1 MLVKKL
7 TNNNRKM
14 TALAALGAVSAI
26 GATTQVASADQT
38 AAEQQAQSRLS
49 VAIGR
54 ALEAK
59 TSSEYRGVIS
69 NYKTAFDTAL
79 AHAESLTTSTDVNAV
94 NEAAINLSNAI
105 YDVNDPQNQQI
116 SSGAIVEVSTLANK
130 LRQYQAYPDYDEFE
144 DSVKNEINQAIED
157 AMNLAQNPSQG
168 EYNRVKAEIKQ
179 AGIDA
184 DMQINLIIKKHNNS
198 SASSSSAS
206 SANSK
211 ASSNTSNTSSAVSS
225 NASSASSNTSSN
237 TSNASNTSS
246 NTSSASSNTSNTSSA
261 SSNASN
267 ASSASSNT
275 NSDANKSS
283 DVNAALNSVA
293 SNAANAFSSAIASIV
308 SSTASNSQTSSN
320 SAQSNASSDDQEIS
334 NDENTGTDKNT
345 PKNSLQN
352 AITELERIKN
362 SDTYKSLS
370 PEEQKEIDQAIEN
383 GKALLNKQ
391 GVSDDELTK
400 MAENLNTVSIKYMS
414 TKWVD
419 ADGNELLKPEKGY
432 HPDVDGKSDVSG
444 YVFDHRAL
452 DKDGNMVNY
461 YRKENQSENKTY
473 YYDDHG
479 HLIRNTIG
487 GAHVDKGQST
497 ISGYKLLGSY
507 TLTDKDVSK
516 GGDFYG
522 IGMKAGDVINLYK
535 KDTSTN
541 NNASSA
547 ASNAA
552 SSAVSSDAGK
562 SSVSDSNASDGVNI
576 ASDADNNEDADSND
590 DVDSN
595 GHASSDTDSTTT
607 ASSDTDSTTTDPGQE
622 QPISETGAVDV
633 ESLSN
638 NDNDSDGN
646 GSADTNDDNADDN
659 GSSDT
664 NGTDDNLAPETAT
677 NEDAATPADS
687 GNADAKNQDGKTDK
701 TAQTNGQTPARTG
714 QTATTNGSGSSA
726 GTLPQ
731 TGSDDKLS
739 ALLTAIGMLTAT
751 TGTVYMGVKKRK
763 KA

>member
-7 TNNNRKM
+7 TNNNRKI

-79 AHAESLTTSTDVNAV
+79 SHAESLTTSTDVNAV

-157 AMNLAQNPSQG
+157 AMNLAQNPSQS

-198 SASSSSAS
+198 SASSSAS

-237 TSNASNTSS
+237 TSNASSTSS

-283 DVNAALNSVA
+283 DANAALNSVA

-308 SSTASNSQTSSN
+308 SSAASNSQTASN

-334 NDENTGTDKNT
+334 NDENTGTDENT

-391 GVSDDELTK
+391 DVSDDELTK

-419 ADGNELLKPEKGY
+419 SDGNELLKPEKGY

-461 YRKENQSENKTY
+461 YRKANQSENKTY

-479 HLIRNTIG
+479 HLIRNTID

-541 NNASSA
+541 NNASNA

-562 SSVSDSNASDGVNI
+562 SSASDSNASDGVNI
-576 ASDADNNEDADSND
+576 ASDADNNG

-622 QPISETGAVDV
+622 QPISKTGAVDV

-638 NDNDSDGN
+638 NDNDSDDN
-646 GSADTNDDNADDN
+646 GSTDNNDNADDN

-677 NEDAATPADS
+677 NEDKATPADS

-751 TGTVYMGVKKRK
+751 TGAAYMGLKKRK

>member
-38 AAEQQAQSRLS
+38 AAEQQAQSKLA

-79 AHAESLTTSTDVNAV
+79 AHAESLTTSADVTAV
-94 NEAAINLSNAI
+94 NEAAIDLSNAI

-116 SSGAIVEVSTLANK
+116 SSGAINEVSALANK

-144 DSVKNEINQAIED
+144 DSVKNEINHAIED

-179 AGIDA
+179 ASIDA
-184 DMQINLIIKKHNNS
+184 DMQINLIIKKHKNS
-198 SASSSSAS
+198 SASSSAS

-237 TSNASNTSS
+237 TSNASSTSS

-275 NSDANKSS
+275 NSYVNKSS
-283 DVNAALNSVA
+283 DVNAVLSSVA
-293 SNAANAFSSAIASIV
+293 SNASNAFSSAIASIV
-308 SSTASNSQTSSN
+308 SSDATNSQTASN
-320 SAQSNASSDDQEIS
+320 ADQSNASQDDQEIS
-334 NDENTGTDKNT
+334 NDENTGNNENT

-352 AITELERIKN
+352 AIDELKRIKN

-370 PEEQKEIDQAIEN
+370 PEEQKEIDNAISE
-383 GKALLNKQ
+383 GEALLNKQ
-391 GVSDDELTK
+391 GVSDEELTK

-419 ADGNELLKPEKGY
+419 SDGNELLKPEKGY

-473 YYDDHG
+473 YYDDKG
-479 HLIRNTIG
+479 NLIRDTID

-535 KDTSTN
+535 KDTATGTDTSN
-541 NNASSA
+541 VSSNASAADSS
-547 ASNAA
+547 ASNNDAGQ
-552 SSAVSSDAGK
+552 SSA
-562 SSVSDSNASDGVNI
+562 SDSNASDSANM
-576 ASDADNNEDADSND
+576 ASDADSNGQALND
-590 DVDSN
+590 D
-595 GHASSDTDSTTT
+595 
-607 ASSDTDSTTTDPGQE
+607 DSTTTDPGQE
-622 QPISETGAVDV
+622 QPISKTAAVDV
-633 ESLSN
+633 DGLSN
-638 NDNDSDGN
+638 NDSDNPDSN
-646 GSADTNDDNADDN
+646 GSADTNDDSDN
-659 GSSDT
+659 NESADT
-664 NGTDDNLAPETAT
+664 NGTDDNSAPEAAT
-677 NEDAATPADS
+677 NGDAATPADAGS
-687 GNADAKNQDGKTDK
+687 TDAKNQDGKITK
-701 TAQTNGQTPARTG
+701 TAQVNGQTPAGAG
-714 QTATTNGSGSSA
+714 QTAVTNGSGSST

-731 TGSDDKLS
+731 TGSDNELS
-739 ALLTAIGMLTAT
+739 ALLTTIGMLTAT
-751 TGTVYMGVKKRK
+751 TGVAYMGVKKRK

>member
-38 AAEQQAQSRLS
+38 AAEQQAQSQLS

-59 TSSEYRGVIS
+59 TSREYRGVIS
-69 NYKTAFDTAL
+69 NYKTAFDSAL
-79 AHAESLTTSTDVNAV
+79 SHAESLTTSNDVTAV

-198 SASSSSAS
+198 SASSSSSSAS
-206 SANSK
+206 SSSASIASSSSASSTMSSGNSK
-211 ASSNTSNTSSAVSS
+211 VSS
-225 NASSASSNTSSN
+225 NASSVSSLN
-237 TSNASNTSS
+237 
-246 NTSSASSNTSNTSSA
+246 A
-261 SSNASN
+261 SSNASSQT
-267 ASSASSNT
+267 SSAGSSESST
-275 NSDANKSS
+275 NMDANKSS
-283 DVNAALNSVA
+283 DANAALNSVA

-320 SAQSNASSDDQEIS
+320 YAQSNSSHDDQEIS
-334 NDENTGTDKNT
+334 NDENTGTDENT

-383 GKALLNKQ
+383 GEALLNKQ

-400 MAENLNTVSIKYMS
+400 MAEKLNTVSIKYMS

-419 ADGNELLKPEKGY
+419 SDGNELLKPEKGY

-461 YRKENQSENKTY
+461 YRKANQSENKTY
-473 YYDDHG
+473 YYDDQG
-479 HLIRNTIG
+479 HLIRNTID

-541 NNASSA
+541 NNAS
-547 ASNAA
+547 NAA

-562 SSVSDSNASDGVNI
+562 SSASDSNASDGVNI
-576 ASDADNNEDADSND
+576 ASDADNNGDVDSND

-595 GHASSDTDSTTT
+595 GHASSDTDSTTTASSDTDSTTT

-646 GSADTNDDNADDN
+646 GSADTNDNADDN

-664 NGTDDNLAPETAT
+664 NGTDDNSAPETAT
-677 NEDAATPADS
+677 NEDAATPADG

-701 TAQTNGQTPARTG
+701 TAQTNGQTPASTG

-751 TGTVYMGVKKRK
+751 TGGAYMGVKKRK

>member
-38 AAEQQAQSRLS
+38 AAQQQAQNKLA

-79 AHAESLTTSTDVNAV
+79 AHAESLTTSTDVTTV

-116 SSGAIVEVSTLANK
+116 SSGAISEVSNLANR
-130 LRQYQAYPDYDEFE
+130 LRQYQAYPYYNEF
-144 DSVKNEINQAIED
+144 DASVKNEINKAIDD
-157 AMNLAQNPSQG
+157 AMHLAQNPSQG

-184 DMQINLIIKKHNNS
+184 DMQIDLINKKHKNS
-198 SASSSSAS
+198 NAA
-206 SANSK
+206 
-211 ASSNTSNTSSAVSS
+211 SS
-225 NASSASSNTSSN
+225 NASSANSNASSAVSSTTSNTSSNASSTSSNNAAGVNSNTSSNVSSTSSNTSS
-237 TSNASNTSS
+237 TASNASNTSS
-246 NTSSASSNTSNTSSA
+246 DTKTS
-261 SSNASN
+261 
-267 ASSASSNT
+267 
-275 NSDANKSS
+275 SDANT
-283 DVNAALNSVA
+283 ALSSVA
-293 SNAANAFSSAIASIV
+293 SNASNAFSSAIASIV
-308 SSTASNSQTSSN
+308 SSDASNSQTSSN
-320 SAQSNASSDDQEIS
+320 VTQSDNNQSDQTIS
-334 NDENTGTDKNT
+334 NDENTRSTENT

-352 AITELERIKN
+352 AIDELERIKN

-370 PEEQKEIDQAIEN
+370 PEEQKEIDQALEK

-391 GVSDDELTK
+391 DTSDADLTT
-400 MAENLNTVSIKYMS
+400 MAEALNTVSIKYMS

-432 HPDVDGKSDVSG
+432 HPDIDGKSDVSG

-473 YYDDHG
+473 YYDDKG
-479 HLIRNTIG
+479 NLIRDTID

-535 KDTSTN
+535 KDTTARTN
-541 NNASSA
+541 TSNASSNE
-547 ASNAA
+547 SNDDSSA
-552 SSAVSSDAGK
+552 SSNEAGQSSA
-562 SSVSDSNASDGVNI
+562 SDSNASDSENM
-576 ASDADNNEDADSND
+576 ASDADNNGQAL
-590 DVDSN
+590 
-595 GHASSDTDSTTT
+595 SDN
-607 ASSDTDSTTTDPGQE
+607 DSTTTDPGQE
-622 QPISETGAVDV
+622 QPISKTAAVNVDD
-633 ESLSN
+633 LSN
-638 NDNDSDGN
+638 KDNNTS
-646 GSADTNDDNADDN
+646 DDNR
-659 GSSDT
+659 STDT
-664 NGTDDNLAPETAT
+664 NGTDDDSTPEGDSAPEAAT
-677 NEDAATPADS
+677 NGDAATPVDADS
-687 GNADAKNQDGKTDK
+687 TDAKDQDGKTSK
-701 TAQTNGQTPARTG
+701 TAQVNGQTPAGAG
-714 QTATTNGSGSSA
+714 QTAATNGSSSST

-731 TGSDDKLS
+731 TGSDNELS
-739 ALLTAIGMLTAT
+739 ALLTTIGMLTAT
-751 TGTVYMGVKKRK
+751 TGAAYMGVKKRK

>member
-69 NYKTAFDTAL
+69 NYKTAFDSAL
-79 AHAESLTTSTDVNAV
+79 SHAESLTTSTDVNAV

-198 SASSSSAS
+198 SASSSAS

-211 ASSNTSNTSSAVSS
+211 ASSASSSASSATSSNTSNTSSAVSS
-225 NASSASSNTSSN
+225 NASSTSSNTSSN
-237 TSNASNTSS
+237 TSNASSTSS
-246 NTSSASSNTSNTSSA
+246 NTSSASSNMSNT
-261 SSNASN
+261 
-267 ASSASSNT
+267 SSASSNT

-283 DVNAALNSVA
+283 DVNAVLSSVA
-293 SNAANAFSSAIASIV
+293 SNASNAFSSAIASIV

-320 SAQSNASSDDQEIS
+320 SAQSNASPDDQEIS
-334 NDENTGTDKNT
+334 NDENTGTDENT

-419 ADGNELLKPEKGY
+419 SDGNELLKPEKGY

-452 DKDGNMVNY
+452 DKDGNMINY
-461 YRKENQSENKTY
+461 YRKANQSENKTY

-479 HLIRNTIG
+479 HLIRNTIDG
-487 GAHVDKGQST
+487 THVDKGQST

-552 SSAVSSDAGK
+552 SSAVISDAGK
-562 SSVSDSNASDGVNI
+562 SSASDSNASDGLNI
-576 ASDADNNEDADSND
+576 ASDADNNG
-590 DVDSN
+590 DVNGN
-595 GHASSDTDSTTT
+595 GHAASDTDSTTT

-633 ESLSN
+633 DSLSN
-638 NDNDSDGN
+638 NDNDSDDN
-646 GSADTNDDNADDN
+646 GSTDTNGTDDN

-751 TGTVYMGVKKRK
+751 TGAAYMGLKKRK

>member
-7 TNNNRKM
+7 TNNNRKI
-14 TALAALGAVSAI
+14 TALAALGAISAI

-38 AAEQQAQSRLS
+38 AAEQRAQNQLS

-69 NYKTAFDTAL
+69 NYRTAFDTAL
-79 AHAESLTTSTDVNAV
+79 AHAESLTTSTDVTAV
-94 NEAAINLSNAI
+94 NEAAIDLSNAI
-105 YDVNDPQNQQI
+105 YDINDPQNQQI
-116 SSGAIVEVSTLANK
+116 SSGAINEVSALANK
-130 LRQYQAYPDYDEFE
+130 LRQYQTYPNYDEFE

-184 DMQINLIIKKHNNS
+184 DMQIELITKKHKNS
-198 SASSSSAS
+198 SASSSNASSSSSKASSAASSAS
-206 SANSK
+206 SANS
-211 ASSNTSNTSSAVSS
+211 NTSST
-225 NASSASSNTSSN
+225 SSNTSSN
-237 TSNASNTSS
+237 TSSMTSSNASSTSSNASSTSSNASSAGSNASNTSS
-246 NTSSASSNTSNTSSA
+246 TASSNATSNDSLTT

-267 ASSASSNT
+267 TSSS
-275 NSDANKSS
+275 ANKSS
-283 DVNAALNSVA
+283 DVNAVLSSVA
-293 SNAANAFSSAIASIV
+293 SNASNAFSSAIASIV
-308 SSTASNSQTSSN
+308 SSDATNSQTASN
-320 SAQSNASSDDQEIS
+320 AEQSNASQDDQEIS
-334 NDENTGTDKNT
+334 NDENTGNKENT

-352 AITELERIKN
+352 AIDELKRIKN

-370 PEEQKEIDQAIEN
+370 PEEQKEIDNAISE
-383 GKALLNKQ
+383 GEALLNKQ
-391 GVSDDELTK
+391 GASDEELTK
-400 MAENLNTVSIKYMS
+400 MAEALNTVSIKYMS

-432 HPDVDGKSDVSG
+432 HPDIDGKSDVSG

-473 YYDDHG
+473 YYDDKG
-479 HLIRNTIG
+479 NLIRDTID

-535 KDTSTN
+535 KDTAAGTDTSN
-541 NNASSA
+541 VSSNASAEDS
-547 ASNAA
+547 SA
-552 SSAVSSDAGK
+552 SSNDAGQ
-562 SSVSDSNASDGVNI
+562 SSASDSNASDSANMASDSANM
-576 ASDADNNEDADSND
+576 ASDADNNGQALSDND
-590 DVDSN
+590 L
-595 GHASSDTDSTTT
+595 
-607 ASSDTDSTTTDPGQE
+607 TTTDPGQE
-622 QPISETGAVDV
+622 QPISKTGAVDV
-633 ESLSN
+633 DGLSN
-638 NDNDSDGN
+638 NDSDNPDNN
-646 GSADTNDDNADDN
+646 GST
-659 GSSDT
+659 DT
-664 NGTDDNLAPETAT
+664 NGPDVDSAPEAAT
-677 NEDAATPADS
+677 NGAAATPADADS
-687 GNADAKNQDGKTDK
+687 TDAKDQDGKITK
-701 TAQTNGQTPARTG
+701 TAQVNGQTPAGAG
-714 QTATTNGSGSSA
+714 QTTVTNGSGSST

-731 TGSDDKLS
+731 TGSDNELS
-739 ALLTAIGMLTAT
+739 ALLTTIGMLTAT
-751 TGTVYMGVKKRK
+751 TGVAYMGVKKRK

>member
-7 TNNNRKM
+7 TNNNRKI
-14 TALAALGAVSAI
+14 TALATLGAISAI
-26 GATTQVASADQT
+26 GTTTQVASADQT
-38 AAEQQAQSRLS
+38 AAEQQAQSKLA

-79 AHAESLTTSTDVNAV
+79 AHAESLTTSTNITAV

-116 SSGAIVEVSTLANK
+116 SSGAITEVNNLANK
-130 LRQYQAYPDYDEFE
+130 LRQYQAYPNYDEFE

-184 DMQINLIIKKHNNS
+184 DMQIDLITKKHKNS
-198 SASSSSAS
+198 SASSSNAS
-206 SANSK
+206 LANSE

-237 TSNASNTSS
+237 TSNASSTSS

-275 NSDANKSS
+275 NSYVNKSS
-283 DVNAALNSVA
+283 DVNAVLSSVA
-293 SNAANAFSSAIASIV
+293 SNASNAFSSAIASIV

-320 SAQSNASSDDQEIS
+320 SAQSNSSHDDQEIS
-334 NDENTGTDKNT
+334 NDENTGTDENT
-345 PKNSLQN
+345 PKSSLQN

-370 PEEQKEIDQAIEN
+370 PEEQKEIDQAISE

-419 ADGNELLKPEKGY
+419 SDGNELLKPEKGY

-461 YRKENQSENKTY
+461 YSKENQSENKTY
-473 YYDDHG
+473 YYDDQG
-479 HLIRNTIG
+479 HLIRDTID

-507 TLTDKDVSK
+507 TLTDADVSK

-547 ASNAA
+547 DSNAA

-562 SSVSDSNASDGVNI
+562 SSASDSNASDGVNI
-576 ASDADNNEDADSND
+576 ASDADNNGDADNND

-595 GHASSDTDSTTT
+595 SHASSDTDSTTT

-646 GSADTNDDNADDN
+646 GSTDTNNNADDN
-659 GSSDT
+659 GSADT
-664 NGTDDNLAPETAT
+664 NRTDDNSAPETAT
-677 NEDAATPADS
+677 NEDAAAPADS

-701 TAQTNGQTPARTG
+701 TAQTNGQTPASTG

-751 TGTVYMGVKKRK
+751 TGTVYMGLKKRK

>member
-7 TNNNRKM
+7 TNNNRKI

-38 AAEQQAQSRLS
+38 AAEQQAQNQLS

-69 NYKTAFDTAL
+69 NYRTAFDTAL
-79 AHAESLTTSTDVNAV
+79 AHAESLTTSTDVTAV

-105 YDVNDPQNQQI
+105 YDINDPQNQQI
-116 SSGAIVEVSTLANK
+116 RSGAITEVSALANK
-130 LRQYQAYPDYDEFE
+130 LRKYQTYPNYDEFE

-179 AGIDA
+179 AVIDA
-184 DMQINLIIKKHNNS
+184 DMQIELITKKHKNS
-198 SASSSSAS
+198 SASSSNAS
-206 SANSK
+206 SSSSK
-211 ASSNTSNTSSAVSS
+211 ASSS
-225 NASSASSNTSSN
+225 ASSASSATSGASSAN
-237 TSNASNTSS
+237 SNTSS
-246 NTSSASSNTSNTSSA
+246 NTSSMT
-261 SSNASN
+261 SSNASSTSSN
-267 ASSASSNT
+267 ASSAGSNASSTSSTASSNATSNYSSTTSSNASNT

-283 DVNAALNSVA
+283 DVNAVLSSVA
-293 SNAANAFSSAIASIV
+293 SNASNAFSSAIASIV
-308 SSTASNSQTSSN
+308 SSDATNSQTASN
-320 SAQSNASSDDQEIS
+320 AEQSNASQDDQEIS
-334 NDENTGTDKNT
+334 NDENTGSKENT

-352 AITELERIKN
+352 AIDELKRIKN

-370 PEEQKEIDQAIEN
+370 PEEQKEIDNAISE
-383 GKALLNKQ
+383 GEALLNKQ
-391 GVSDDELTK
+391 GVSDEELTK
-400 MAENLNTVSIKYMS
+400 MAETLNTVSIKYMS

-419 ADGNELLKPEKGY
+419 AEGNELLKPEKGY

-444 YVFDHRAL
+444 YVLDHRAL

-473 YYDDHG
+473 YYDDKG
-479 HLIRNTIG
+479 NLIRDTID

-535 KDTSTN
+535 KDTATGTDTS
-541 NNASSA
+541 NASSNASA
-547 ASNAA
+547 ADSSA
-552 SSAVSSDAGK
+552 SSNEAGQSSA
-562 SSVSDSNASDGVNI
+562 SDSNASDSENM
-576 ASDADNNEDADSND
+576 ASDSENMASDSENNGQALSDNDL
-590 DVDSN
+590 
-595 GHASSDTDSTTT
+595 
-607 ASSDTDSTTTDPGQE
+607 TTTDPGQE
-622 QPISETGAVDV
+622 QPISKTGAVDV
-633 ESLSN
+633 DGLSN
-638 NDNDSDGN
+638 NDSDDPDN
-646 GSADTNDDNADDN
+646 TGST
-659 GSSDT
+659 DT
-664 NGTDDNLAPETAT
+664 NGTDDGTDGDSAPEAAT
-677 NEDAATPADS
+677 NGDAATPADADS
-687 GNADAKNQDGKTDK
+687 TDAKDQDGKMTK
-701 TAQTNGQTPARTG
+701 TAQVNGQTPAGAG
-714 QTATTNGSGSSA
+714 QTAVTNGSGSST

-731 TGSDDKLS
+731 TGSDNELS
-739 ALLTAIGMLTAT
+739 ALLTTIGMLTAT
-751 TGTVYMGVKKRK
+751 TGVAYMGVKKRK

>member
-38 AAEQQAQSRLS
+38 AAEQQAQTQLS

-69 NYKTAFDTAL
+69 NYRTAFDTAL
-79 AHAESLTTSTDVNAV
+79 SHAESLTTSTDVNAV
-94 NEAAINLSNAI
+94 NEAAIDLSNAI

-116 SSGAIVEVSTLANK
+116 SSGAIAEVSTLANK

-198 SASSSSAS
+198 NASSSSASSSSSSSASSSSAS
-206 SANSK
+206 S
-211 ASSNTSNTSSAVSS
+211 TTSSGNSNVSS
-225 NASSASSNTSSN
+225 NASSVSSLN
-237 TSNASNTSS
+237 
-246 NTSSASSNTSNTSSA
+246 A
-261 SSNASN
+261 SSNASSQTSNAGSN
-267 ASSASSNT
+267 ASST
-275 NSDANKSS
+275 NLDANKSS
-283 DVNAALNSVA
+283 DANAALNSVA

-334 NDENTGTDKNT
+334 NDENTGTDENT

-352 AITELERIKN
+352 AITELERIKI

-400 MAENLNTVSIKYMS
+400 MVENLNTVSIKYMS

-461 YRKENQSENKTY
+461 YRKANQSENKTY

-479 HLIRNTIG
+479 HLIRNTID

-547 ASNAA
+547 ASNAD
-552 SSAVSSDAGK
+552 SSSVSSDAGK
-562 SSVSDSNASDGVNI
+562 SFASDSNASDDINI
-576 ASDADNNEDADSND
+576 ASDADDNGDMDNNG

-633 ESLSN
+633 DSLSN
-638 NDNDSDGN
+638 NDNDSDDN
-646 GSADTNDDNADDN
+646 GSTDTNDNADDN

-701 TAQTNGQTPARTG
+701 TAQPNGQTPARTG

>member
-26 GATTQVASADQT
+26 GTTTQVASADQT

-69 NYKTAFDTAL
+69 NYKTAFDSAL
-79 AHAESLTTSTDVNAV
+79 SHAESLTTSTDVNAV

-130 LRQYQAYPDYDEFE
+130 LRQYQAYPNYDEFE

-206 SANSK
+206 NASSSSSSSASSTMSSGNSK
-211 ASSNTSNTSSAVSS
+211 VSS
-225 NASSASSNTSSN
+225 NASSVSSLN
-237 TSNASNTSS
+237 
-246 NTSSASSNTSNTSSA
+246 A
-261 SSNASN
+261 SSNASSQTSNAGSN
-267 ASSASSNT
+267 ASSTSLN
-275 NSDANKSS
+275 ANKSS
-283 DVNAALNSVA
+283 DANATLNSVA

-320 SAQSNASSDDQEIS
+320 SAQSNSSHDDQEIS
-334 NDENTGTDKNT
+334 NDENTGNDENT

-370 PEEQKEIDQAIEN
+370 PEEQKEIDNAISE
-383 GKALLNKQ
+383 GEALLNKQ
-391 GVSDDELTK
+391 DVSDDELTK

-419 ADGNELLKPEKGY
+419 SDGNELLKPEKGY

-461 YRKENQSENKTY
+461 YRKANQSENKTY

-479 HLIRNTIG
+479 HLIRNTID

-562 SSVSDSNASDGVNI
+562 SSASDSNASDGVNI
-576 ASDADNNEDADSND
+576 ASDADNNG

-595 GHASSDTDSTTT
+595 GHAASDTDSTTT

-622 QPISETGAVDV
+622 QPISETGAVDID
-633 ESLSN
+633 SLSN
-638 NDNDSDGN
+638 NDNDS
-646 GSADTNDDNADDN
+646 DDN

-664 NGTDDNLAPETAT
+664 NGTDDNGSSDTNGTDDNSAPETAT

-701 TAQTNGQTPARTG
+701 TAQTNGQNPASTG
-714 QTATTNGSGSSA
+714 QTATTNGSGASA

>member
-38 AAEQQAQSRLS
+38 AAEQQAQSKLA

-79 AHAESLTTSTDVNAV
+79 AHAESLTTSTNITAV

-116 SSGAIVEVSTLANK
+116 SSGAITEVNNLANK
-130 LRQYQAYPDYDEFE
+130 LRQYQAYPNYDEFE

-184 DMQINLIIKKHNNS
+184 DMQINLIIKKHKNS
-198 SASSSSAS
+198 SASSSAS

-237 TSNASNTSS
+237 TSNASSTSS

-275 NSDANKSS
+275 NSYVNKSS
-283 DVNAALNSVA
+283 DVNAVLSSVA
-293 SNAANAFSSAIASIV
+293 SNASNAFSSAIASIV
-308 SSTASNSQTSSN
+308 SSTASNSQIASN
-320 SAQSNASSDDQEIS
+320 SAQSNSSHDDQEIS
-334 NDENTGTDKNT
+334 NDENTGTDENT
-345 PKNSLQN
+345 PKSSLQN

-370 PEEQKEIDQAIEN
+370 PEEQKEIDQAISE

-414 TKWVD
+414 TKWID
-419 ADGNELLKPEKGY
+419 SDGNELLKPEKGY

-473 YYDDHG
+473 YYDDKG
-479 HLIRNTIG
+479 NLIRTTID
-487 GAHVDKGQST
+487 GAHADKGQST

-507 TLTDKDVSK
+507 TLTDADVSK

-547 ASNAA
+547 ASNAT

-562 SSVSDSNASDGVNI
+562 SSASDSNASDGINI
-576 ASDADNNEDADSND
+576 ASDADNND

-607 ASSDTDSTTTDPGQE
+607 ASNDTNSTTTDPGQE
-622 QPISETGAVDV
+622 QPISKTGAVDV

-638 NDNDSDGN
+638 NDNADDN
-646 GSADTNDDNADDN
+646 GSSDTNDNADDN

-664 NGTDDNLAPETAT
+664 NGTDDNSAPETAT
-677 NEDAATPADS
+677 NEDAATPADG
-687 GNADAKNQDGKTDK
+687 GNADAKNQDGKTNK
-701 TAQTNGQTPARTG
+701 TAQTNGQTPASTV

-731 TGSDDKLS
+731 TGSDNKLS
-739 ALLTAIGMLTAT
+739 ALLTTIGMLTAT
-751 TGTVYMGVKKRK
+751 TGAAYMGLKKRK

>member
-7 TNNNRKM
+7 TNNNRKI
-14 TALAALGAVSAI
+14 TALAALGAISAI

-38 AAEQQAQSRLS
+38 AAEQQAQNQLS

-69 NYKTAFDTAL
+69 NYRTAFDTAL
-79 AHAESLTTSTDVNAV
+79 AHAESLTTSTDVTAV

-105 YDVNDPQNQQI
+105 YDINDPQNQQI
-116 SSGAIVEVSTLANK
+116 SSGEITEVSALANK
-130 LRQYQAYPDYDEFE
+130 LRQYQIYPNYDEFE

-157 AMNLAQNPSQG
+157 AMNLAQNPSQS

-179 AGIDA
+179 ASIDA
-184 DMQINLIIKKHNNS
+184 DMQIDLITKKHKNS
-198 SASSSSAS
+198 NASSSSSS

-211 ASSNTSNTSSAVSS
+211 ASSV
-225 NASSASSNTSSN
+225 ASSASSDNSNTLSNTSSM
-237 TSNASNTSS
+237 TSLNASSSASNTSS
-246 NTSSASSNTSNTSSA
+246 SASSTSSNTNSD
-261 SSNASN
+261 

-275 NSDANKSS
+275 NSDASKSS
-283 DVNAALNSVA
+283 DVNAVLSSVA
-293 SNAANAFSSAIASIV
+293 SNASNAFSSAIASIV
-308 SSTASNSQTSSN
+308 SSDATNSQTASN
-320 SAQSNASSDDQEIS
+320 AEQSNASQDDQEIS
-334 NDENTGTDKNT
+334 NDENTGSKENT

-352 AITELERIKN
+352 AIDELKRIKN

-370 PEEQKEIDQAIEN
+370 PEEQKEIDNAISE
-383 GKALLNKQ
+383 GEALLNKQ
-391 GVSDDELTK
+391 GVSDEELTK
-400 MAENLNTVSIKYMS
+400 MAEALNTVSIKYMS

-432 HPDVDGKSDVSG
+432 HPDIDGKSDVSG
-444 YVFDHRAL
+444 YVLDHRAL

-473 YYDDHG
+473 YYDDKG
-479 HLIRNTIG
+479 NLIRDTID

-535 KDTSTN
+535 KDTATGTDTS
-541 NNASSA
+541 NASSNASA
-547 ASNAA
+547 ADSSA
-552 SSAVSSDAGK
+552 SSNEAGQSSA
-562 SSVSDSNASDGVNI
+562 SDSNASDSENMASNSENM
-576 ASDADNNEDADSND
+576 ASDADNNGQALSDND
-590 DVDSN
+590 L
-595 GHASSDTDSTTT
+595 
-607 ASSDTDSTTTDPGQE
+607 TTTDPGQE

-633 ESLSN
+633 DGLSN
-638 NDNDSDGN
+638 NDSDDPDN
-646 GSADTNDDNADDN
+646 TGST
-659 GSSDT
+659 DT
-664 NGTDDNLAPETAT
+664 NGTDGDSAPEAAT
-677 NEDAATPADS
+677 NGDAATPADADS
-687 GNADAKNQDGKTDK
+687 TDAKDQDGKMTK
-701 TAQTNGQTPARTG
+701 TAQVNSHTPAGAG
-714 QTATTNGSGSSA
+714 QTAVTNGSGSST

-731 TGSDDKLS
+731 TGSDNELS
-739 ALLTAIGMLTAT
+739 ALLTTIGMLTAT
-751 TGTVYMGVKKRK
+751 TGVAYMGVKKRK

>member
-79 AHAESLTTSTDVNAV
+79 SHAESLTTSTDVNAV
-94 NEAAINLSNAI
+94 NEAAIDLSNAI

-144 DSVKNEINQAIED
+144 NSVKNEINQAIED

-198 SASSSSAS
+198 SASSSSAASAS
-206 SANSK
+206 SASSSSSSSSSSASSSSASSSSASSAMSSGNSK
-211 ASSNTSNTSSAVSS
+211 VSS
-225 NASSASSNTSSN
+225 NASSVSSLN
-237 TSNASNTSS
+237 
-246 NTSSASSNTSNTSSA
+246 A
-261 SSNASN
+261 SSNASSQTSNAGSN
-267 ASSASSNT
+267 ASSTSSN
-275 NSDANKSS
+275 ANKSS
-283 DVNAALNSVA
+283 DANATLNSVA

-320 SAQSNASSDDQEIS
+320 SAQSNASPDDQEIS
-334 NDENTGTDKNT
+334 NDENTGNDENT

-352 AITELERIKN
+352 AIDELERITN

-370 PEEQKEIDQAIEN
+370 SEEQKEIDQAIEN

-461 YRKENQSENKTY
+461 YRKANQSENKTY

-479 HLIRNTIG
+479 HLIRNTID
-487 GAHVDKGQST
+487 GAHVDQGQST

-535 KDTSTN
+535 KDTSTT

-552 SSAVSSDAGK
+552 SSAVISDAGK
-562 SSVSDSNASDGVNI
+562 SSALDSNASDGVNI
-576 ASDADNNEDADSND
+576 ASDADNNG

-595 GHASSDTDSTTT
+595 GHAASDTDSTTT

-633 ESLSN
+633 DSLSN

-646 GSADTNDDNADDN
+646 GSTDTNDNADDN

-701 TAQTNGQTPARTG
+701 TAQTNGQNPASTG

-751 TGTVYMGVKKRK
+751 TGAAYMGLKKRK

>member
-38 AAEQQAQSRLS
+38 AAEQQAQSKLA

-79 AHAESLTTSTDVNAV
+79 AHAESLTTSADVTAV
-94 NEAAINLSNAI
+94 NEAAIDLSNAI

-116 SSGAIVEVSTLANK
+116 SSGAINEVSALANK

-144 DSVKNEINQAIED
+144 DSVKNEINHAIED

-179 AGIDA
+179 ASIDA
-184 DMQINLIIKKHNNS
+184 DMQIDLITKKHKNS
-198 SASSSSAS
+198 SASSSNASLANSEASSTVSSAS
-206 SANSK
+206 SAN
-211 ASSNTSNTSSAVSS
+211 
-225 NASSASSNTSSN
+225 
-237 TSNASNTSS
+237 SNTSS
-246 NTSSASSNTSNTSSA
+246 NTSSMTSSNTSSSASNTSSSASSTSSSASNASSNTSNASSNTSSNHSITSSSA
-261 SSNASN
+261 SST
-267 ASSASSNT
+267 SSNT

-283 DVNAALNSVA
+283 DANAALSSVA
-293 SNAANAFSSAIASIV
+293 SNASNAFSSAIASIV
-308 SSTASNSQTSSN
+308 SSDATNSQTASN
-320 SAQSNASSDDQEIS
+320 ADQSNASQDDQEIS
-334 NDENTGTDKNT
+334 NDENTGNNENT

-352 AITELERIKN
+352 AIDELKRIKN

-370 PEEQKEIDQAIEN
+370 PEEQKEIDNAISE
-383 GKALLNKQ
+383 GEALLNKQ
-391 GVSDDELTK
+391 GVSDEERTK

-432 HPDVDGKSDVSG
+432 HPDIDGKSDVSG

-473 YYDDHG
+473 YYDDKG
-479 HLIRNTIG
+479 HLIRDTID

-535 KDTSTN
+535 KDTATGTDTSKVSS
-541 NNASSA
+541 NASVADS
-547 ASNAA
+547 SA
-552 SSAVSSDAGK
+552 SSNEAGQSSA
-562 SSVSDSNASDGVNI
+562 SDSNASDSSNI
-576 ASDADNNEDADSND
+576 ASDADSNGQALND
-590 DVDSN
+590 D
-595 GHASSDTDSTTT
+595 
-607 ASSDTDSTTTDPGQE
+607 DSTTTDPGQE
-622 QPISETGAVDV
+622 QPISKTAAVDV
-633 ESLSN
+633 DGVSN
-638 NDNDSDGN
+638 NDNDPDSN
-646 GSADTNDDNADDN
+646 GSADTDDDSGNNESA
-659 GSSDT
+659 DT
-664 NGTDDNLAPETAT
+664 NGTDDNSAPEAAT
-677 NEDAATPADS
+677 NGDAATPADS
-687 GNADAKNQDGKTDK
+687 GNADTKDQDGKITK
-701 TAQTNGQTPARTG
+701 TAQVNGQTPAGAG
-714 QTATTNGSGSSA
+714 QTAVTNGSGSST

-731 TGSDDKLS
+731 TGSDNELS
-739 ALLTAIGMLTAT
+739 ALLTTIGMLTAT
-751 TGTVYMGVKKRK
+751 TGVAYMGVKKRK

>member
-7 TNNNRKM
+7 TNNNRKI
-14 TALAALGAVSAI
+14 TALAALGTISAI

-38 AAEQQAQSRLS
+38 AAEQQAQSKLA

-79 AHAESLTTSTDVNAV
+79 AHAESLTTSADVTAV

-105 YDVNDPQNQQI
+105 YDINDPQNQQI
-116 SSGAIVEVSTLANK
+116 SSGAINEVSALANK
-130 LRQYQAYPDYDEFE
+130 LRQYQTYPNYDEFE

-179 AGIDA
+179 ATIDA
-184 DMQINLIIKKHNNS
+184 EMQIDLIDKKHKNS
-198 SASSSSAS
+198 SA
-206 SANSK
+206 
-211 ASSNTSNTSSAVSS
+211 ASSNV
-225 NASSASSNTSSN
+225 SSASSNTSSD
-237 TSNASNTSS
+237 TSSAVSSITSSTSSSNASGVNSNTSS
-246 NTSSASSNTSNTSSA
+246 DASSTSSNVSSTA
-261 SSNASN
+261 SNASN
-267 ASSASSNT
+267 ASSDTKTS
-275 NSDANKSS
+275 SDAN
-283 DVNAALNSVA
+283 AALSSVA
-293 SNAANAFSSAIASIV
+293 SNASNAFSSAIASIV
-308 SSTASNSQTSSN
+308 SSDASDSQTSSN
-320 SAQSNASSDDQEIS
+320 ATQSDKNQSDQTIS
-334 NDENTGTDKNT
+334 NDENTGSTENT

-352 AITELERIKN
+352 AIDELERIKN

-370 PEEQKEIDQAIEN
+370 SDEQKEIDQALEN

-391 GVSDDELTK
+391 DTSDADLTK
-400 MAENLNTVSIKYMS
+400 MAEALNTISIKYMS

-432 HPDVDGKSDVSG
+432 HPDVDGESDVSG

-473 YYDDHG
+473 YYDDKG
-479 HLIRNTIG
+479 NLIRDTID

-535 KDTSTN
+535 KDTAAETDTSN
-541 NNASSA
+541 VSSNASA
-547 ASNAA
+547 ADSSA
-552 SSAVSSDAGK
+552 SSNEAGQSSA
-562 SSVSDSNASDGVNI
+562 SDSNASDSENM
-576 ASDADNNEDADSND
+576 ASDADNNGQALSDND
-590 DVDSN
+590 L
-595 GHASSDTDSTTT
+595 
-607 ASSDTDSTTTDPGQE
+607 TTTDPGQE
-622 QPISETGAVDV
+622 QPISKTGAVDV
-633 ESLSN
+633 DGLSN
-638 NDNDSDGN
+638 NDSDDSDNNESTDTDGTD
-646 GSADTNDDNADDN
+646 GDSAPEAA
-659 GSSDT
+659 T
-664 NGTDDNLAPETAT
+664 NG
-677 NEDAATPADS
+677 DAATPADAGS
-687 GNADAKNQDGKTDK
+687 TDAKDQDGKMTK
-701 TAQTNGQTPARTG
+701 TAQANGQTPAGAG
-714 QTATTNGSGSSA
+714 QTAVTNGSGSST

-731 TGSDDKLS
+731 TGSDNELS
-739 ALLTAIGMLTAT
+739 ALLTTIGMLTAT
-751 TGTVYMGVKKRK
+751 TGAAYMVVKKRK

>member
-7 TNNNRKM
+7 TNNNRKI
-14 TALAALGAVSAI
+14 TALAALGAISAI

-38 AAEQQAQSRLS
+38 AAEQQAQNKLS

-69 NYKTAFDTAL
+69 NYRTAFDTAL
-79 AHAESLTTSTDVNAV
+79 AHAESLTTSTDVTAV

-105 YDVNDPQNQQI
+105 YDINDPQNQQI
-116 SSGAIVEVSTLANK
+116 SSGAITEVSALANK
-130 LRQYQAYPDYDEFE
+130 LRQYQTYPNYDEFE

-179 AGIDA
+179 ASIDA
-184 DMQINLIIKKHNNS
+184 DMQIELITKKHKNS
-198 SASSSSAS
+198 SASSSNTS
-206 SANSK
+206 SSSSK
-211 ASSNTSNTSSAVSS
+211 ASS
-225 NASSASSNTSSN
+225 ASSASSNK
-237 TSNASNTSS
+237 
-246 NTSSASSNTSNTSSA
+246 SSASSNASSTSSNA
-261 SSNASN
+261 SSTSSNASN
-267 ASSASSNT
+267 ASSNASSTSSTASSNAT
-275 NSDANKSS
+275 SNDSLTTSSNASNTSSSANKSS
-283 DVNAALNSVA
+283 DVNAVLSSVA
-293 SNAANAFSSAIASIV
+293 SNASNAFSSAIASIV
-308 SSTASNSQTSSN
+308 SSDATNSQTASN
-320 SAQSNASSDDQEIS
+320 AEQSNASQDDQEIS
-334 NDENTGTDKNT
+334 NDENTGNKENT

-352 AITELERIKN
+352 AIDELKRIKN

-370 PEEQKEIDQAIEN
+370 PEEQKEIDNAISE
-383 GKALLNKQ
+383 GEALLNKQ

-432 HPDVDGKSDVSG
+432 HPDIDGKSDVSG
-444 YVFDHRAL
+444 YVLDHRAL

-473 YYDDHG
+473 YYDDKG
-479 HLIRNTIG
+479 NLIRDTID

-535 KDTSTN
+535 KDTATGTDTSN
-541 NNASSA
+541 VSSNASAADSS
-547 ASNAA
+547 ASNNE
-552 SSAVSSDAGK
+552 AGK
-562 SSVSDSNASDGVNI
+562 SSASDSNASDSENMASDSENM
-576 ASDADNNEDADSND
+576 ASDADNNGQALSDND
-590 DVDSN
+590 L
-595 GHASSDTDSTTT
+595 
-607 ASSDTDSTTTDPGQE
+607 TTTDPGQE

-633 ESLSN
+633 DGLSN
-638 NDNDSDGN
+638 NDSDDSDNN
-646 GSADTNDDNADDN
+646 GST
-659 GSSDT
+659 DT
-664 NGTDDNLAPETAT
+664 NGTDGDSAPEAAT
-677 NEDAATPADS
+677 NGNAATPADDGS
-687 GNADAKNQDGKTDK
+687 TDAKDRDGKMTK
-701 TAQTNGQTPARTG
+701 TAQVNGQTPAGAG
-714 QTATTNGSGSSA
+714 QTAVTNGSGSST

-731 TGSDDKLS
+731 TGSDDELS
-739 ALLTAIGMLTAT
+739 ALLTTIGMLTAT
-751 TGTVYMGVKKRK
+751 TGVAYMGVKKRK

>member
-1 MLVKKL
+1 M
-7 TNNNRKM
+7 
-14 TALAALGAVSAI
+14 
-26 GATTQVASADQT
+26 
-38 AAEQQAQSRLS
+38 
-49 VAIGR
+49 
-54 ALEAK
+54 
-59 TSSEYRGVIS
+59 
-69 NYKTAFDTAL
+69 
-79 AHAESLTTSTDVNAV
+79 
-94 NEAAINLSNAI
+94 
-105 YDVNDPQNQQI
+105 
-116 SSGAIVEVSTLANK
+116 
-130 LRQYQAYPDYDEFE
+130 
-144 DSVKNEINQAIED
+144 
-157 AMNLAQNPSQG
+157 
-168 EYNRVKAEIKQ
+168 
-179 AGIDA
+179 
-184 DMQINLIIKKHNNS
+184 
-198 SASSSSAS
+198 
-206 SANSK
+206 
-211 ASSNTSNTSSAVSS
+211 
-225 NASSASSNTSSN
+225 
-237 TSNASNTSS
+237 
-246 NTSSASSNTSNTSSA
+246 
-261 SSNASN
+261 
-267 ASSASSNT
+267 
-275 NSDANKSS
+275 
-283 DVNAALNSVA
+283 
-293 SNAANAFSSAIASIV
+293 
-308 SSTASNSQTSSN
+308 
-320 SAQSNASSDDQEIS
+320 
-334 NDENTGTDKNT
+334 
-345 PKNSLQN
+345 
-352 AITELERIKN
+352 
-362 SDTYKSLS
+362 
-370 PEEQKEIDQAIEN
+370 
-383 GKALLNKQ
+383 LNKQ

-419 ADGNELLKPEKGY
+419 SDGNELLKPEKGY

-461 YRKENQSENKTY
+461 YRKANQSENKTY

-479 HLIRNTIG
+479 HLIRDTID

-562 SSVSDSNASDGVNI
+562 SSASDSNASDGLNI
-576 ASDADNNEDADSND
+576 ASDADNNG
-590 DVDSN
+590 DVDGN
-595 GHASSDTDSTTT
+595 GHAASDTDSTTTASSDTDSTTT

-633 ESLSN
+633 DSLSN
-638 NDNDSDGN
+638 NDNDSDDN
-646 GSADTNDDNADDN
+646 GSTDTNDNADDN

-701 TAQTNGQTPARTG
+701 TAQTNGQTPASTG

-751 TGTVYMGVKKRK
+751 TGVAHMGVKKRK

>member
-26 GATTQVASADQT
+26 GTTTQVASADQT

-79 AHAESLTTSTDVNAV
+79 SHAESLTTSTDVNAV
-94 NEAAINLSNAI
+94 NEAAIDLSNAI

-206 SANSK
+206 SSSSSSASSTTSSGNSK
-211 ASSNTSNTSSAVSS
+211 VSS
-225 NASSASSNTSSN
+225 NASSQTSTAVSNASNAG
-237 TSNASNTSS
+237 SNASNTSS
-246 NTSSASSNTSNTSSA
+246 N
-261 SSNASN
+261 
-267 ASSASSNT
+267 
-275 NSDANKSS
+275 ANKSS
-283 DVNAALNSVA
+283 DVNEALNSVA

-320 SAQSNASSDDQEIS
+320 SAQSNSSHDDQEIS
-334 NDENTGTDKNT
+334 NDENTGTDENT

-352 AITELERIKN
+352 AITELKRIKN

-370 PEEQKEIDQAIEN
+370 PEEQKEIDNAISE
-383 GKALLNKQ
+383 GEALLNKQ
-391 GVSDDELTK
+391 GVSDDALTK

-461 YRKENQSENKTY
+461 YRKANQSENKTY

-479 HLIRNTIG
+479 HLIRNTID

-562 SSVSDSNASDGVNI
+562 SSALDSNASDGVNI
-576 ASDADNNEDADSND
+576 ASDADNNG

-595 GHASSDTDSTTT
+595 GHAASDTDSTTT

-633 ESLSN
+633 DSLSN

-646 GSADTNDDNADDN
+646 GSTDTNDNADDN

-664 NGTDDNLAPETAT
+664 NGTDDNSAPETAT

-701 TAQTNGQTPARTG
+701 TAQTNGQNPASTG
-714 QTATTNGSGSSA
+714 QTATTNGSGASA

>member
-7 TNNNRKM
+7 TNNNRKI
-14 TALAALGAVSAI
+14 TALAALGAISAI

-38 AAEQQAQSRLS
+38 AAEQQAQNQLS

-69 NYKTAFDTAL
+69 NYRTAFDTAL
-79 AHAESLTTSTDVNAV
+79 AHAESLTTSTDVTAV

-105 YDVNDPQNQQI
+105 YDINDPQNQQI
-116 SSGAIVEVSTLANK
+116 SSGAIAEVSNLANK
-130 LRQYQAYPDYDEFE
+130 LRQYQADPDYDEFE

-179 AGIDA
+179 ASIDA
-184 DMQINLIIKKHNNS
+184 DMQIELITKKHNNS
-198 SASSSSAS
+198 SASSSSSS

-211 ASSNTSNTSSAVSS
+211 ASSA
-225 NASSASSNTSSN
+225 ASSASSAN
-237 TSNASNTSS
+237 SNTSS
-246 NTSSASSNTSNTSSA
+246 NTSSMT
-261 SSNASN
+261 SSNASSTSSN
-267 ASSASSNT
+267 ASSAGSNASSTSSTASSNATSNDSSTTSSNASNT

-283 DVNAALNSVA
+283 DVNAVLSSVA
-293 SNAANAFSSAIASIV
+293 SNASNAFSSAIASIV
-308 SSTASNSQTSSN
+308 SSDATNSQTASN
-320 SAQSNASSDDQEIS
+320 AEQSNASQDDQEIS
-334 NDENTGTDKNT
+334 NDENTGNKENT

-352 AITELERIKN
+352 AIDELKRIKN

-370 PEEQKEIDQAIEN
+370 PEEQKEIDNAISE
-383 GKALLNKQ
+383 GEALLNKQ
-391 GVSDDELTK
+391 GVSDEELTK

-444 YVFDHRAL
+444 YVLDHRAL

-473 YYDDHG
+473 YYDNKG
-479 HLIRNTIG
+479 NLIRDTID

-535 KDTSTN
+535 KDTATGTDTSN
-541 NNASSA
+541 VSSNASA
-547 ASNAA
+547 ADSSA
-552 SSAVSSDAGK
+552 SSNEAGQSSA
-562 SSVSDSNASDGVNI
+562 SDSNASDSANMASDSENM
-576 ASDADNNEDADSND
+576 ASDADNNGQALSDND
-590 DVDSN
+590 L
-595 GHASSDTDSTTT
+595 
-607 ASSDTDSTTTDPGQE
+607 TTTDPGQE
-622 QPISETGAVDV
+622 QPISKTGAVDV
-633 ESLSN
+633 DGLSN
-638 NDNDSDGN
+638 NDSDN
-646 GSADTNDDNADDN
+646 PDDTGST
-659 GSSDT
+659 DT
-664 NGTDDNLAPETAT
+664 NGTDGGTDGDSAPEAAT
-677 NEDAATPADS
+677 NGDAATPADADS
-687 GNADAKNQDGKTDK
+687 TDAKDQDGKMTK
-701 TAQTNGQTPARTG
+701 TAQVNGQTPAGAG
-714 QTATTNGSGSSA
+714 QTAVTNGSGSST

-731 TGSDDKLS
+731 TGSDDELS
-739 ALLTAIGMLTAT
+739 ALLTTIGMLTAT
-751 TGTVYMGVKKRK
+751 TGVAYMGVKKRK

>member
-38 AAEQQAQSRLS
+38 AAEQQAQSKLS

-69 NYKTAFDTAL
+69 NYRTAFDTAL
-79 AHAESLTTSTDVNAV
+79 AHAESLTTSTDVTAV

-116 SSGAIVEVSTLANK
+116 SSGAIAEVSTLANK
-130 LRQYQAYPDYDEFE
+130 LRQYQAYPNYDEFE

-184 DMQINLIIKKHNNS
+184 DMQINLITKKHKNS
-198 SASSSSAS
+198 SASSSNASLTNSEASSTVSSAS
-206 SANSK
+206 SAN
-211 ASSNTSNTSSAVSS
+211 
-225 NASSASSNTSSN
+225 
-237 TSNASNTSS
+237 SNTSS
-246 NTSSASSNTSNTSSA
+246 NTSSMTSSNASSSA
-261 SSNASN
+261 SSTSSSASN
-267 ASSASSNT
+267 ANSSETSSNYSSTSSSASSASSNT

-283 DVNAALNSVA
+283 DVNAALSSVA
-293 SNAANAFSSAIASIV
+293 SNASNAFSSAIASIV
-308 SSTASNSQTSSN
+308 SSGATNSQTASN
-320 SAQSNASSDDQEIS
+320 AEQSNASQDDQEIS
-334 NDENTGTDKNT
+334 NDENTGNNENT

-352 AITELERIKN
+352 AIDELKRIKN

-370 PEEQKEIDQAIEN
+370 PEEQKEIDNAISE
-383 GKALLNKQ
+383 GEALLNKQ
-391 GVSDDELTK
+391 GTSDEELTK
-400 MAENLNTVSIKYMS
+400 MAEALNTVSIKYMS

-432 HPDVDGKSDVSG
+432 HPDIDGKSDVSG

-473 YYDDHG
+473 YYDDKG
-479 HLIRNTIG
+479 NMIRDTID

-522 IGMKAGDVINLYK
+522 IGMNAGDVINLYK
-535 KDTSTN
+535 KDTANGTDTSN
-541 NNASSA
+541 VSSNASVA
-547 ASNAA
+547 D
-552 SSAVSSDAGK
+552 SSASDNEAGQSSA
-562 SSVSDSNASDGVNI
+562 SDSNASDSENM
-576 ASDADNNEDADSND
+576 ASDADNNGQALSDND
-590 DVDSN
+590 L
-595 GHASSDTDSTTT
+595 
-607 ASSDTDSTTTDPGQE
+607 TTTDPGQE
-622 QPISETGAVDV
+622 KPISETAAVDV
-633 ESLSN
+633 DGLSN
-638 NDNDSDGN
+638 NDP
-646 GSADTNDDNADDN
+646 DDN
-659 GSSDT
+659 GSTDT
-664 NGTDDNLAPETAT
+664 NGTDDESAPEAAT
-677 NEDAATPADS
+677 NGDADS
-687 GNADAKNQDGKTDK
+687 TDAQDQDGKITK
-701 TAQTNGQTPARTG
+701 TAQVNGQTPAGAG
-714 QTATTNGSGSSA
+714 QTAVTNGSGSST

-731 TGSDDKLS
+731 TGSDDELS
-739 ALLTAIGMLTAT
+739 ALLTTIGMLTAT
-751 TGTVYMGVKKRK
+751 TGVAYMGVKKRK

>member
-38 AAEQQAQSRLS
+38 AAEQQAQSKLA

-79 AHAESLTTSTDVNAV
+79 AHAESLTTSADVTAV
-94 NEAAINLSNAI
+94 NEAAIDLSNAI

-116 SSGAIVEVSTLANK
+116 SSGAINEVSALANK

-144 DSVKNEINQAIED
+144 DSVKNEINHAIED

-179 AGIDA
+179 ASIDA
-184 DMQINLIIKKHNNS
+184 DMQIDLITKKHKNS
-198 SASSSSAS
+198 SASSSNASLANSEASSTVSSAS
-206 SANSK
+206 SAN
-211 ASSNTSNTSSAVSS
+211 
-225 NASSASSNTSSN
+225 
-237 TSNASNTSS
+237 SNTSS
-246 NTSSASSNTSNTSSA
+246 NTSSMTSSNDSSSA
-261 SSNASN
+261 SNANSSETSSNYSSTSSS

-283 DVNAALNSVA
+283 DANAALSSVA
-293 SNAANAFSSAIASIV
+293 SNASNAFSSAIASIV
-308 SSTASNSQTSSN
+308 SSDATNSQTASN
-320 SAQSNASSDDQEIS
+320 ADQSNASQDDQEIS
-334 NDENTGTDKNT
+334 NDENTGNNENT

-352 AITELERIKN
+352 AIDELKRIKN

-370 PEEQKEIDQAIEN
+370 PEEQKEIDNAISE
-383 GKALLNKQ
+383 GEALLNKQ
-391 GVSDDELTK
+391 GTSDEELTK

-419 ADGNELLKPEKGY
+419 SDGNELLKPEKGY
-432 HPDVDGKSDVSG
+432 HPDIDGKSDVSG

-473 YYDDHG
+473 YYDDQG
-479 HLIRNTIG
+479 HLIRDTID

-535 KDTSTN
+535 KDTATGTDTSKVSSIASVADSS
-541 NNASSA
+541 ASSNEA
-547 ASNAA
+547 GNEAGQ
-552 SSAVSSDAGK
+552 SSA
-562 SSVSDSNASDGVNI
+562 SDSNASDSSNI
-576 ASDADNNEDADSND
+576 ASDADSNGQALND
-590 DVDSN
+590 D
-595 GHASSDTDSTTT
+595 
-607 ASSDTDSTTTDPGQE
+607 DSTTTDPGQE
-622 QPISETGAVDV
+622 QPISKTAAVDV
-633 ESLSN
+633 DGVSN
-638 NDNDSDGN
+638 NDNDPDSN
-646 GSADTNDDNADDN
+646 GSADTDDDSGNNESA
-659 GSSDT
+659 DT
-664 NGTDDNLAPETAT
+664 NGTDDNSAPEAAT
-677 NEDAATPADS
+677 NGDAATPADS
-687 GNADAKNQDGKTDK
+687 GNADTKDQDGKITK
-701 TAQTNGQTPARTG
+701 TAQVNGQTPAGAG
-714 QTATTNGSGSSA
+714 QTAVTNGSGSST

-731 TGSDDKLS
+731 TGSDNELS
-739 ALLTAIGMLTAT
+739 ALLTTIGMLTAT
-751 TGTVYMGVKKRK
+751 TGVAYMGVKKRK

>member
-79 AHAESLTTSTDVNAV
+79 SHAESLTTSTDVNAV

-116 SSGAIVEVSTLANK
+116 SSGAIVEVNTLANK

-198 SASSSSAS
+198 SASSSAS

-237 TSNASNTSS
+237 TSNASSTSS

-275 NSDANKSS
+275 NADANKSS
-283 DVNAALNSVA
+283 DANAALNSVA

-308 SSTASNSQTSSN
+308 SSAASNSQTSSN
-320 SAQSNASSDDQEIS
+320 SAQSNASHDDQEIS
-334 NDENTGTDKNT
+334 NDENTGTDENT

-383 GKALLNKQ
+383 GEALLNKQ
-391 GVSDDELTK
+391 DVSDDELTK
-400 MAENLNTVSIKYMS
+400 MAEKLNTVSIKYMS

-473 YYDDHG
+473 YYDDKG
-479 HLIRNTIG
+479 NLIRDTID

-535 KDTSTN
+535 KDTSTT

-562 SSVSDSNASDGVNI
+562 SSASDSNASDGVNI
-576 ASDADNNEDADSND
+576 ASDADSNG

-595 GHASSDTDSTTT
+595 GHAASDTDSTTT

-633 ESLSN
+633 DSLSN
-638 NDNDSDGN
+638 NDNDSDDN
-646 GSADTNDDNADDN
+646 GSADTNDDADDN

-664 NGTDDNLAPETAT
+664 NGTDDNLVPETAT
-677 NEDAATPADS
+677 NEDAATPADG

-751 TGTVYMGVKKRK
+751 TGAAYMGLKKRK

>member
-7 TNNNRKM
+7 TNNNRKI

-38 AAEQQAQSRLS
+38 AAEQQAQNQLS

-69 NYKTAFDTAL
+69 NYRTAFDTAL
-79 AHAESLTTSTDVNAV
+79 AHAESLTTSTDVTAV

-105 YDVNDPQNQQI
+105 YDINDPQNQQI
-116 SSGAIVEVSTLANK
+116 RSGAITEVSALANK
-130 LRQYQAYPDYDEFE
+130 LRQYQTYPNYDEFE

-157 AMNLAQNPSQG
+157 AMNLAQNPSQS

-179 AGIDA
+179 ASIDA
-184 DMQINLIIKKHNNS
+184 DMQIELITKKHKNS
-198 SASSSSAS
+198 SASSSSSS

-211 ASSNTSNTSSAVSS
+211 ASSV
-225 NASSASSNTSSN
+225 ASSASSAN
-237 TSNASNTSS
+237 SNTSS
-246 NTSSASSNTSNTSSA
+246 NTSSMTSLNASSSASNTSSSA
-261 SSNASN
+261 SSTSSNTNSN
-267 ASSASSNT
+267 ASSTSSNT
-275 NSDANKSS
+275 NSDASKSS
-283 DVNAALNSVA
+283 DVNAVLSSVA
-293 SNAANAFSSAIASIV
+293 SNASNAFSSAIASIV
-308 SSTASNSQTSSN
+308 SSDATNSQTASN
-320 SAQSNASSDDQEIS
+320 AEQSNASQDDQEIS
-334 NDENTGTDKNT
+334 NDENTGNKENT

-352 AITELERIKN
+352 AIDELKRIKN

-370 PEEQKEIDQAIEN
+370 PEEQKEIDNAISE
-383 GKALLNKQ
+383 GEALLNKQ
-391 GVSDDELTK
+391 GVSDEELTK

-432 HPDVDGKSDVSG
+432 HPDIDGKSDVSG

-473 YYDDHG
+473 YYDDKG
-479 HLIRNTIG
+479 NLIRDTID

-535 KDTSTN
+535 KDTATGTDTSN
-541 NNASSA
+541 VSSNASA
-547 ASNAA
+547 ADSSA
-552 SSAVSSDAGK
+552 SSNEAGQSSA
-562 SSVSDSNASDGVNI
+562 SDSNASDSENMASDSENMASNSENM
-576 ASDADNNEDADSND
+576 ASDADNNGQALSDND
-590 DVDSN
+590 L
-595 GHASSDTDSTTT
+595 
-607 ASSDTDSTTTDPGQE
+607 TTTDPGQE
-622 QPISETGAVDV
+622 QPISKTGAVDV
-633 ESLSN
+633 DGLSN
-638 NDNDSDGN
+638 NDSDDSDNN
-646 GSADTNDDNADDN
+646 GSTDTDGTDGESAPEAA
-659 GSSDT
+659 T
-664 NGTDDNLAPETAT
+664 NG
-677 NEDAATPADS
+677 DAATPADNGS
-687 GNADAKNQDGKTDK
+687 TDAKDQDGKMTK
-701 TAQTNGQTPARTG
+701 TAQVNGQTPAGAG
-714 QTATTNGSGSSA
+714 QTAVTNGSGSST

-731 TGSDDKLS
+731 TGSDNELS
-739 ALLTAIGMLTAT
+739 ALLTTIGMLTAT
-751 TGTVYMGVKKRK
+751 TGAAYMGVKKRK

>member
-38 AAEQQAQSRLS
+38 AAGQQAQSRLA

-79 AHAESLTTSTDVNAV
+79 SHAESLTTSTDVNAV

-116 SSGAIVEVSTLANK
+116 SSGAIAEVSTLANK

-179 AGIDA
+179 VGIDA

-237 TSNASNTSS
+237 TSNASSTSS
-246 NTSSASSNTSNTSSA
+246 NTSSTSSNTSSA

-283 DVNAALNSVA
+283 DANAALNSVA

-334 NDENTGTDKNT
+334 NDENTGTDENT

-391 GVSDDELTK
+391 DVSDDELTK

-419 ADGNELLKPEKGY
+419 SDGNELLKPEKGY

-461 YRKENQSENKTY
+461 YRKANQSENKTY

-479 HLIRNTIG
+479 HLIRNTID

-541 NNASSA
+541 NNAS
-547 ASNAA
+547 NAA
-552 SSAVSSDAGK
+552 SSAVNNDAGK
-562 SSVSDSNASDGVNI
+562 SSASDSNASDGVNN
-576 ASDADNNEDADSND
+576 ASDADNNG

-638 NDNDSDGN
+638 NDNEPDDN
-646 GSADTNDDNADDN
+646 GSTDTNDNADDN

-739 ALLTAIGMLTAT
+739 VLLTAIGMLTAT
-751 TGTVYMGVKKRK
+751 TGAVYMGVKKRK